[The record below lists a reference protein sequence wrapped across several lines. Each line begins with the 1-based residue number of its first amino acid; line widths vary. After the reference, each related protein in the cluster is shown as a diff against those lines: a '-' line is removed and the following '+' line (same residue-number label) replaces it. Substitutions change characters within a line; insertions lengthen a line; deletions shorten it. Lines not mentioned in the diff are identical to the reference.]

1 MALHAEDLV
10 SPQAQ
15 RPATGHAGGMD
26 PDIRHAINPNVTYD
40 PHKRTEKIKCTCGFL
55 GSPRDVERHIEHE
68 NASLGSAE

>member
-1 MALHAEDLV
+1 
-10 SPQAQ
+10 
-15 RPATGHAGGMD
+15 MD

-55 GSPRDVERHIEHE
+55 GSPRDVEQHIEHE